1 MKSMNRSINAGLTA
15 LALGIA
21 LCCAG
26 CSKKDMAQPVDAKPF
41 EAAIADYLQNNSFGM
56 KIASVQ
62 RIDQKG
68 DTATA
73 VCKMQ
78 DAEGTYGLTVAW
90 EFYFRRRD
98 GHWQVESHT
107 AK

>member
-1 MKSMNRSINAGLTA
+1 MKLTNRPIITGLTA
-15 LALGIA
+15 LALGVA

-26 CSKKDMAQPVDAKPF
+26 CSKKTETQPVDTKPF

-78 DAEGTYGLTVAW
+78 DAEGTYALTV
-90 EFYFRRRD
+90 
-98 GHWQVESHT
+98 T
-107 AK
+107 